1 MDGVE
6 GGGSGGGS
14 STGDPLATVSGE
26 GGGGGAS
33 GGAMPAVSTVYVTI
47 PQTATVVSAGNKG
60 VSTGPSFIQMCF
72 DFQAWSICFE
82 FCLNSDICFP
92 LIYE

>member
-60 VSTGPSFIQMCF
+60 VSTGPSFI
-72 DFQAWSICFE
+72 
-82 FCLNSDICFP
+82 
-92 LIYE
+92 